1 MVRRNES
8 AFFGQRVVGL
18 RAQVGAPEDVA
29 ESAVTADKEEWQ
41 TKERENF
48 WKEATKACA
57 PKLTRDVHRHC
68 HPENPMTKSP
78 IRVLMIFMF

>member
-18 RAQVGAPEDVA
+18 RAKVGALEDVA
-29 ESAVTADKEEWQ
+29 ESAVTADKEKWQ
-41 TKERENF
+41 TKERENC
-48 WKEATKACA
+48 WKEATKDCA